1 MLESNLFYIVVIII
15 LAIGVV
21 ALLIANIKT
30 KKNNNEYKENLSLY
44 KKSVREEHLNKKLMN
59 EYHQMDKYVSDTTIV
74 PYEVEFHEEYKVEKL
89 DAICVQLIYEGNL
102 ATRKYMVNVENQ
114 AYLGSDRSN
123 KVCIAE
129 KDIDRKHIL
138 FIKQG
143 QELYIQNISAEL
155 PAVLKRGKQQYT
167 LTNLPV
173 KVNNGDILE
182 FKESTMKIG
191 LV

>member
-167 LTNLPV
+167 LTDLPV

>member
-1 MLESNLFYIVVIII
+1 MLEDKVFYIVVIIV

-30 KKNNNEYKENLSLY
+30 KKKNNEYKEKLSLY
-44 KKSVREEHLNKKLMN
+44 KKSIREEHLDKKLQN
-59 EYHQMDKYVSDTTIV
+59 EFHQVDKYVSDTTVV
-74 PYEVEFHEEYKVEKL
+74 PYEVEFHEEYRVEKL
-89 DAICVQLIYEGNL
+89 DAICVHLIYEGNL

-114 AYLGSDRSN
+114 AYLGSDKSN

-143 QELYIQNISAEL
+143 QELYIQNVSAEL
-155 PAVLKRGKQQYT
+155 PAVLKRGKQQYN

-173 KVNNGDILE
+173 KVNHGDVLD
-182 FKESTMKIG
+182 FKESSMKIG